1 VSHRTHDLN
10 LLGELLGKH
19 ADELTTVE
27 VEAFAS
33 MRFDLQAY
41 GGILEGTAAG
51 RPFHQLSDKQRA
63 WVTSVHERVVP
74 AYANLVSRG
83 LVPKGTPTAESR
95 ALDAMLAGPKVL
107 KPPVRRRSDE

>member
-1 VSHRTHDLN
+1 MSHRVSDLI
-10 LLGELLGKH
+10 LLGELLEKH
-19 ADELTTVE
+19 ADELTTAE

-41 GGILEGTAAG
+41 GGILEGTDAG
-51 RPFHQLSDKQRA
+51 RPFHQLSDKQRG

-83 LVPKGTPTAESR
+83 LVPRGREVLTPPV
-95 ALDAMLAGPKVL
+95 LLNLPK
-107 KPPVRRRSDE
+107 KPPKRRVADG